1 MALRTIAPRIA
12 VVGSNMTDLVTYIE
26 RMPARGET
34 VEAPRFMIGPGGKG
48 ANQAVA
54 ARRLGSDVL
63 MVTKVGDDV
72 FGRNTIANFRAQ
84 GIDTRFVGVV
94 EGVSNGVAPIFVE
107 PSGENAILI
116 IKGANNHLLPA
127 DVDAAAAELLA
138 SDLILLQ
145 LEIPLET
152 IYHTV
157 ALATAHGRRVVLN
170 PAPASPA
177 LDLAR
182 LRDVAFFTP
191 NRSELAL
198 LTGLPTET
206 VAEIE
211 AASRKLL
218 ARGIRSV
225 IATMGADGVLLVT
238 QQGAAHVPAVPVQP
252 VDTTGAGDA
261 FIGSFAHF
269 LAGGS
274 EVAEAL
280 HWAVRYAAHSVT
292 GRGTQGSYGDM
303 AAFRAFCAAVPGG
316 VPG

>member
-1 MALRTIAPRIA
+1 MPRIA
-12 VVGSNMTDLVTYIE
+12 VVGSNMTDLVTYIT

-34 VEAPRFMIGPGGKG
+34 LEAPRFEIGPGGKG

-63 MVTKVGDDV
+63 MVSKVGDDV
-72 FGRNTIANFRAQ
+72 FGRNTLANFQKQ

-94 EGVSNGVAPIFVE
+94 EGVSSGVAPIFVE
-107 PSGENAILI
+107 PSGENSILI

-127 DVDAAAAELLA
+127 DVDAAAADLLA
-138 SDLILLQ
+138 SDIILLQ

-157 ALATAHGRRVVLN
+157 ALATRNGRRVVLN
-170 PAPASPA
+170 PAPATRE
-177 LDLAR
+177 LDLSK
-182 LRDVAFFTP
+182 LRDIAFFTP
-191 NRSELAL
+191 NRGELAL

-206 VAEIE
+206 FAEIE
-211 AASRKLL
+211 VAAMKLL
-218 ARGIRSV
+218 DGGIRAV
-225 IATMGADGVLLVT
+225 IATLGHDGVLLVT
-238 QQGAAHVPAVPVQP
+238 PEGATHVPTVKVTP

-269 LAGGS
+269 LAGGLD
-274 EVAEAL
+274 VKQAL

-292 GRGTQGSYGDM
+292 GRGTQGSYADM
-303 AAFRAFCAAVPGG
+303 ATFRAFCATVPGG
-316 VPG
+316 VPA